1 MKDCTIE
8 SPVFS
13 SSKSQNVQSSIKGR
27 SGLNI
32 RHFWLIFSTVWV
44 YLHPVSRLWGLRK
57 IVRDLSQAPKENSIK
72 LPGEVHHIIT
82 LPIFLYIEQD
92 SFPVYY
98 RNFGARKCD

>member
-32 RHFWLIFSTVWV
+32 RHFWLISSHCVGLPASGVPTVGIKALSSAEIMTILLIWN
-44 YLHPVSRLWGLRK
+44 RLSWS
-57 IVRDLSQAPKENSIK
+57 DPK
-72 LPGEVHHIIT
+72 V
-82 LPIFLYIEQD
+82 
-92 SFPVYY
+92 
-98 RNFGARKCD
+98 